1 MRNVLTIDVEDY
13 YHVSAFETIVR
24 YEQWEQYESRV
35 EKNTYHILDVLDLY
49 QTKATFFV
57 LGWVAERCPTLIR
70 EIDQRG
76 HEVASHGYSHKR
88 IYTQTPAQFREE
100 TRRSRNLLEDIISQ
114 PILGYRAASYS
125 ITSKSLWALDI
136 LIEEGFL
143 YDSSIFPIWHDLY
156 GIPNA
161 QRFPHVL
168 ESKSGSINEYPLST
182 TRIGG
187 VNVPVGGGGYLRL
200 FPYSFSK
207 WAIKRLNKIETK
219 PSIVYIHPW
228 ELDPR
233 QPHLNVNWRSRFRH
247 YINLHKTEGVLK
259 SLLKDFSFGTME
271 ELHNERPAY
280 VVGKDKG
287 NDREF

>member
-24 YEQWEQYESRV
+24 YEKWEQYESRV

-161 QRFPHVL
+161 QRFSHVL

-207 WAIKRLNKIETK
+207 WAIKRLNKIETQ
-219 PSIVYIHPW
+219 PCIVYIHPW
-228 ELDPR
+228 ELDPG

-247 YINLHKTEGVLK
+247 YINLQKTEGVLK